1 MNERE
6 LLERKTLGSLGAEA
20 ARTRAYLARIISV
33 EKNRQIRL
41 QALPKPEKP
50 PVEPVA
56 NVKAI
61 RDMRLQ
67 NSMTR
72 SQSEKWREATFVRD
86 DLAKRFREKE
96 QKSREEFQLKTI
108 KNREALLAKSLIRQQ
123 RAKIRP
129 VEFQKTSRRSMEKS
143 LIFSTEPSPILSTL
157 RAAREAAADSYYRR
171 LGTSSKPQIPIKPTK
186 ESQHMASRT
195 NTVDP
200 TLIQTNQVYSPTGT
214 MRSFRSLVDWEE
226 KDQLPSVHVKKS
238 SKDSNPTPLIFVNDP
253 DISLPTEVQ
262 TQPQTGS
269 HKNSQLEMG
278 DTPDPQPSVDQ
289 DTYVEVLQARIQK
302 LAKKYQVPLPN

>member
-143 LIFSTEPSPILSTL
+143 LIFSTEPSPI
-157 RAAREAAADSYYRR
+157 
-171 LGTSSKPQIPIKPTK
+171 
-186 ESQHMASRT
+186 
-195 NTVDP
+195 
-200 TLIQTNQVYSPTGT
+200 GT